1 MENKNSIIKYTKVF
15 TKIDEEELTDNNI
28 TIETGDSCKIS
39 VYFAVSDN
47 HFDEKLLQSG
57 MEVITIVINP
67 DNIRING
74 MEYNSDEQYFMY
86 DIAGK
91 RE

>member
-1 MENKNSIIKYTKVF
+1 
-15 TKIDEEELTDNNI
+15 
-28 TIETGDSCKIS
+28 
-39 VYFAVSDN
+39 
-47 HFDEKLLQSG
+47 

-91 RE
+91 R